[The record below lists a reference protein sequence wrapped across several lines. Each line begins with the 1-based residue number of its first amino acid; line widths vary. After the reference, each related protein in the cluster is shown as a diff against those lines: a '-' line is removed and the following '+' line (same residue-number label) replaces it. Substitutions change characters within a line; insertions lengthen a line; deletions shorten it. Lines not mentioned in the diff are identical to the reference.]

1 MPGGEQTRSE
11 TRRRRVL
18 DAALEVFTR
27 DGYGDTLVD
36 DIARA
41 SDTSK
46 GGVYF
51 HFPSKQ
57 ALFLSLLD
65 EAAHLLLDRAE
76 RAMAAERDPIA
87 RGDAALKAVLKTFGG
102 HRKLARL
109 LLVDALGA
117 GHEFNAK
124 LAELHEA
131 FAALIRRQLDE
142 AVALGAL
149 PPLDTE
155 VASVAWFG
163 AVNQVVTRWVLT
175 GRPKRLEDTYPA
187 LRVLLLHGVGGA
199 GAPRAVARRDD
210 GPTLAPRAGAERQDA
225 R

>member
-51 HFPSKQ
+51 HFPNKQ
-57 ALFLSLLD
+57 AIFLSLLD
-65 EAAHLLLDRAE
+65 EAARLLLDRAE

-175 GRPKRLEDTYPA
+175 GRPKRLEETYPA
-187 LRVLLLHGVGGA
+187 LRALLLHGVGGS
-199 GAPRAVARRDD
+199 GAPRAGARRDD

>member
-65 EAAHLLLDRAE
+65 EAARLLLDRAE
-76 RAMAAERDPIA
+76 RAMAAEHDPIA

-187 LRVLLLHGVGGA
+187 LRALLLHGVGGA
-199 GAPRAVARRDD
+199 GV
-210 GPTLAPRAGAERQDA
+210 PRAGAERQDA